1 MILSI
6 YFKSKFSHY
15 VLFTETLHNGKQLNL
30 NWSTKK
36 IQDSYIL
43 KYTLS
48 RKSVLFIRNKTKNW
62 KCFQRFAMTTNCFY
76 RWNLQPILIEK

>member
-48 RKSVLFIRNKTKNW
+48 RKSVLFMRNKTKKMEMFSKICYDN
-62 KCFQRFAMTTNCFY
+62 KLFLSMEFATNT
-76 RWNLQPILIEK
+76 N